1 MEPNVHPRPLSSG
14 APRHL
19 EGTPA
24 KAEDHPPEIIPGGAG
39 EPAAPAGLSEPG
51 ASGFS
56 RSRPR
61 EYAEAILVAVVF
73 ALFARTFLF
82 QAFQVPTSSME
93 KNILVGDHLIVNKF
107 LFAPHRENFL
117 SRLLPY
123 RPVRRGDVLVF
134 KFPEDPRR
142 DFVKRAVA
150 LPGETV
156 EIRDK
161 VVYVEGAAQTEPRT
175 YHADERIW
183 PDDPALPDSYRRRD
197 QARPFTVPPASY
209 FALGDNRD
217 NSYDSRFWGPVSAT
231 NLKGRA
237 VFVYWSFPL
246 QPSAQRSVKEV
257 FSIAL
262 NFFRRTRW
270 ERTLMPVK

>member
-1 MEPNVHPRPLSSG
+1 MEPDVPARALTAVTDAAAEPVP
-14 APRHL
+14 APV
-19 EGTPA
+19 
-24 KAEDHPPEIIPGGAG
+24 
-39 EPAAPAGLSEPG
+39 EPAPAPDAGPADEP
-51 ASGFS
+51 
-56 RSRPR
+56 RSRAR
-61 EYAEAILVAVVF
+61 EYVEAILVAVIF

-107 LFAPHRENFL
+107 IFAPHRDNFV

-123 RPVRRGDVLVF
+123 RAVKRSDVIVF

-142 DFVKRAVA
+142 DFIKRTIA

-161 VVYVEGAAQTEPRT
+161 TVYVEGARLGEPRIF
-175 YHADERIW
+175 HADDRVW

-197 QARPFTVPPASY
+197 QSRPFTVPPDSY

-217 NSYDSRFWGPVSAT
+217 NSYDSRFWGPVPAA

-237 VFVYWSFPL
+237 MFVYWSFPL
-246 QPSAQRSVKEV
+246 EPSSRRSVRELL
-257 FSIAL
+257 SIAL

-270 ERTLMPVK
+270 DRTLMAVR

>member
-1 MEPNVHPRPLSSG
+1 MEPDVPPRAL
-14 APRHL
+14 
-19 EGTPA
+19 TP
-24 KAEDHPPEIIPGGAG
+24 
-39 EPAAPAGLSEPG
+39 EPAAEPAVTREAASSQEP
-51 ASGFS
+51 AATEPADETPRRA

-61 EYAEAILVAVVF
+61 EYAEAILVAIIF

-82 QAFQVPTSSME
+82 QAFQVPTASME

-107 LFAPHRENFL
+107 IFAPHHEGFL

-142 DFVKRAVA
+142 DFIKRTVA

-161 VVYVEGAAQTEPRT
+161 AIFVEGRRLEEPEV
-175 YHADERIW
+175 YYSDDRIW
-183 PDDPALPDSYRRRD
+183 PDDPHLPDSYRRRD
-197 QARPFTVPPASY
+197 QSHPFTVPPDSY

-217 NSYDSRFWGPVSAT
+217 NSYDSRFWGAVPAG

-237 VFVYWSFPL
+237 LFVYWSFPL
-246 QPSAQRSVKEV
+246 EPSSQRSIRELV
-257 FSIAL
+257 SIAL
-262 NFFRRTRW
+262 NFFRKTRW
-270 ERTLMPVK
+270 ERTLLPVR

>member
-1 MEPNVHPRPLSSG
+1 MEPDVPARPL
-14 APRHL
+14 
-19 EGTPA
+19 T
-24 KAEDHPPEIIPGGAG
+24 G
-39 EPAAPAGLSEPG
+39 EPEPLPDAAPAVSPAAEPSGDVPPSEEP
-51 ASGFS
+51 
-56 RSRPR
+56 RSRVR
-61 EYAEAILVAVVF
+61 EYTEAILVAVVF

-93 KNILVGDHLIVNKF
+93 KNILVGDHLVVNKF
-107 LFAPHRENFL
+107 VFAPHRDGLL

-123 RPVRRGDVLVF
+123 RKVRRGDILVF

-142 DFVKRAVA
+142 DFIKRTIA

-161 VVYVEGAAQTEPRT
+161 RIYVEGTRLDETEV
-175 YHADERIW
+175 YHSDDRVW

-197 QARPFTVPPASY
+197 QSRPFTVPPGSY

-217 NSYDSRFWGPVSAT
+217 NSYDSRFWGPVPAA

-237 VFVYWSFPL
+237 LFIYWSFPL
-246 QPSAQRSVKEV
+246 EPSRQRSVRELV
-257 FSIAL
+257 SIAL
-262 NFFRRTRW
+262 NFFRKTRW
-270 ERTLMPVK
+270 ERTLMPVR

>member
-1 MEPNVHPRPLSSG
+1 MEPDVPTRALTPETAADPPVG
-14 APRHL
+14 PEAP
-19 EGTPA
+19 
-24 KAEDHPPEIIPGGAG
+24 
-39 EPAAPAGLSEPG
+39 PAAAEAAAPSAAEP
-51 ASGFS
+51 SFRP

-61 EYAEAILVAVVF
+61 EYAEAILVAVIF

-82 QAFQVPTSSME
+82 QAFQVPTASME

-107 LFAPHRENFL
+107 IFAPHRAGFL
-117 SRLLPY
+117 NRLLPY

-142 DFVKRAVA
+142 DFIKRTIA

-161 VVYVEGAAQTEPRT
+161 VISVEGTRLDEPEV
-175 YHADERIW
+175 YHSDDRVW
-183 PDDPALPDSYRRRD
+183 PDDSALPDSYRRRD
-197 QARPFTVPPASY
+197 QAHPFMVPPDSY

-217 NSYDSRFWGPVSAT
+217 NSYDSRFWGAVPAA

-237 VFVYWSFPL
+237 MFVYWSFPL
-246 QPSAQRSVKEV
+246 EPSAQRSVKELLT
-257 FSIAL
+257 IAL
-262 NFFRRTRW
+262 NFFRKTRW
-270 ERTLMPVK
+270 ERTLMPVR

>member
-1 MEPNVHPRPLSSG
+1 MEPDVPTRPLTVR
-14 APRHL
+14 A
-19 EGTPA
+19 A
-24 KAEDHPPEIIPGGAG
+24 AEAVP
-39 EPAAPAGLSEPG
+39 APAPAIETPDIGLE
-51 ASGFS
+51 ATELR
-56 RSRPR
+56 RSHAR
-61 EYAEAILVAVVF
+61 EYVEAVLVAVIF

-82 QAFQVPTSSME
+82 QAFQVPTASME

-107 LFAPHRENFL
+107 IFAPHGDGFL

-123 RPVRRGDVLVF
+123 RAVERGDVLVF

-142 DFVKRAVA
+142 DFIKRTIA

-161 VVYVEGAAQTEPRT
+161 VIYVEGKRLVEPRM
-175 YHADERIW
+175 YHADDRVW

-197 QARPFTVPPASY
+197 QSRPFTVPPDSY
-209 FALGDNRD
+209 FTLGDNRD
-217 NSYDSRFWGPVSAT
+217 NSYDSRFWGPVPAA

-237 VFVYWSFPL
+237 IFVYWSFPL
-246 QPSAQRSVKEV
+246 EPSTQRSVRELV
-257 FSIAL
+257 EIAL

-270 ERTLMPVK
+270 ERTLMPVR

>member
-1 MEPNVHPRPLSSG
+1 MEPDVSARPLTEG
-14 APRHL
+14 A
-19 EGTPA
+19 EEA
-24 KAEDHPPEIIPGGAG
+24 
-39 EPAAPAGLSEPG
+39 AAPALPLEIESSDAGLE
-51 ASGFS
+51 AKDAR
-56 RSRPR
+56 RSHAR
-61 EYAEAILVAVVF
+61 EYVEAVLVAVIF

-82 QAFQVPTSSME
+82 QAFQVPTASME

-107 LFAPHRENFL
+107 IFSPHRDGFL
-117 SRLLPY
+117 TRFLPY
-123 RPVRRGDVLVF
+123 RAVERGDVLVF

-142 DFVKRAVA
+142 DFIKRTVA

-161 VVYVEGAAQTEPRT
+161 VIYVEGKRLVEPRV
-175 YHADERIW
+175 YHADDRVW

-197 QARPFTVPPASY
+197 QSRPFTVPPDSY

-217 NSYDSRFWGPVSAT
+217 NSYDSRFWGPVPAA

-237 VFVYWSFPL
+237 IFIYWSFPL
-246 QPSAQRSVKEV
+246 EPSTHRSVRELIE
-257 FSIAL
+257 IAL

-270 ERTLMPVK
+270 ERTLMPVQ

>member
-1 MEPNVHPRPLSSG
+1 MEPDVPARALTRSTAADPAGSPEPRIDPVSEPDSDSPDRSSD
-14 APRHL
+14 APRSH
-19 EGTPA
+19 A
-24 KAEDHPPEIIPGGAG
+24 
-39 EPAAPAGLSEPG
+39 
-51 ASGFS
+51 
-56 RSRPR
+56 R
-61 EYAEAILVAVVF
+61 EYAEAILVAVIF

-82 QAFQVPTSSME
+82 QAFQVPTASME

-107 LFAPHRENFL
+107 IFAPHRDGL
-117 SRLLPY
+117 LARVLPY
-123 RPVRRGDVLVF
+123 RRVRRGDVLVF

-142 DFVKRAVA
+142 DFIKRTVA

-161 VVYVEGAAQTEPRT
+161 TVFIEGARLDEPT
-175 YHADERIW
+175 VEHSDERVW

-197 QARPFTVPPASY
+197 QSRPFTVPPASY

-217 NSYDSRFWGPVSAT
+217 NSYDSRFWGPVPAA

-237 VFVYWSFPL
+237 MFVYWSFPL
-246 QPSAQRSVKEV
+246 EASAHRSVKELL
-257 FSIAL
+257 SIAL

>member
-1 MEPNVHPRPLSSG
+1 MEPDVPARSLSVELGADERSPFPGEAETARP
-14 APRHL
+14 
-19 EGTPA
+19 T
-24 KAEDHPPEIIPGGAG
+24 AEVSP
-39 EPAAPAGLSEPG
+39 
-51 ASGFS
+51 
-56 RSRPR
+56 RSRAR
-61 EYAEAILVAVVF
+61 EYAEAILVAVIF

-82 QAFQVPTSSME
+82 QAFQVPTPSME
-93 KNILVGDHLIVNKF
+93 KNILVGDHVIVNKF
-107 LFAPHRENFL
+107 VFSPHRDDFL

-142 DFVKRAVA
+142 DFIKRSVA

-161 VVYVEGAAQTEPRT
+161 AVYVEGRRLDEPQVE
-175 YHADERIW
+175 HSDDRIW
-183 PDDPALPDSYRRRD
+183 PDDPQLPDSYRRRD
-197 QARPFTVPPASY
+197 QSRPFTVPPDSF

-217 NSYDSRFWGPVSAT
+217 NSYDSRYWGPVPAA

-237 VFVYWSFPL
+237 IFVYWSFPL
-246 QPSAQRSVKEV
+246 EPSARRSVRELL
-257 FSIAL
+257 SIAL

-270 ERTLMPVK
+270 ERTLMPVR

>member
-1 MEPNVHPRPLSSG
+1 MEPDVPARPLT
-14 APRHL
+14 A
-19 EGTPA
+19 
-24 KAEDHPPEIIPGGAG
+24 
-39 EPAAPAGLSEPG
+39 EPAPETVPAADVAPEPLEIG
-51 ASGFS
+51 AEEAVKP
-56 RSRPR
+56 RSHAR
-61 EYAEAILVAVVF
+61 EYVEAILVAVIF

-107 LFAPHRENFL
+107 IFAPHGDGVL

-123 RPVRRGDVLVF
+123 RAVRRGDVLVF

-142 DFVKRAVA
+142 DFIKRTVA

-161 VVYVEGAAQTEPRT
+161 AVFVEGKHLSEPRI
-175 YHADERIW
+175 YHSDERVW

-197 QARPFTVPPASY
+197 QSHPFTVPAGSY

-217 NSYDSRFWGPVSAT
+217 NSYDSRFWGPVPAA

-237 VFVYWSFPL
+237 MFVYWSFPL
-246 QPSAQRSVKEV
+246 EPSTHRSVRELV
-257 FSIAL
+257 DIAL

-270 ERTLMPVK
+270 ERTLMPVR

>member
-1 MEPNVHPRPLSSG
+1 MEPDVPTRALTEKT
-14 APRHL
+14 A
-19 EGTPA
+19 
-24 KAEDHPPEIIPGGAG
+24 PEI
-39 EPAAPAGLSEPG
+39 PAAPEAGPSPPAEVVEPAPAAEAG
-51 ASGFS
+51 ASPRA

-61 EYAEAILVAVVF
+61 EYAEAILVAIIF

-82 QAFQVPTSSME
+82 QAFQVPTASME

-107 LFAPHRENFL
+107 IFAPHHDGFGFL

-142 DFVKRAVA
+142 DFVKRTVA

-161 VVYVEGAAQTEPRT
+161 AIFIEGRRLEEPEVY
-175 YHADERIW
+175 HSDDRIW
-183 PDDPALPDSYRRRD
+183 PDDPHLPDSYRRRD
-197 QARPFTVPPASY
+197 QSHPFTVPAGSF

-217 NSYDSRFWGPVSAT
+217 DSYDSRFWGAVPAA

-237 VFVYWSFPL
+237 MFVYWSFPL
-246 QPSAQRSVKEV
+246 EPSSQRSIREV
-257 FSIAL
+257 VSIAL

-270 ERTLMPVK
+270 ERTLLPVR

>member
-1 MEPNVHPRPLSSG
+1 MEPDVPTRALTPETAAETPVAAEAGSSPESTG
-14 APRHL
+14 AENATETVQL
-19 EGTPA
+19 T
-24 KAEDHPPEIIPGGAG
+24 
-39 EPAAPAGLSEPG
+39 
-51 ASGFS
+51 

-61 EYAEAILVAVVF
+61 EYAEAILVAIIF

-82 QAFQVPTSSME
+82 QAFQVPTASME

-107 LFAPHRENFL
+107 IFAPHRNGFL
-117 SRLLPY
+117 SRFLPY

-142 DFVKRAVA
+142 DFIKRTVA

-161 VVYVEGAAQTEPRT
+161 AIFIEGRRLEEPEVY
-175 YHADERIW
+175 HSDDRIW
-183 PDDPALPDSYRRRD
+183 PDDPHLPDSYRRRD
-197 QARPFTVPPASY
+197 QSHPFTVPPGSF

-217 NSYDSRFWGPVSAT
+217 NSYDSRFWGAVPAA

-246 QPSAQRSVKEV
+246 EPSSQRSIRELV
-257 FSIAL
+257 SIAL
-262 NFFRRTRW
+262 NFFRKTRW
-270 ERTLMPVK
+270 ERTLSPVR

>member
-1 MEPNVHPRPLSSG
+1 MEPDVPARALTAEPDSETAVELG
-14 APRHL
+14 A
-19 EGTPA
+19 
-24 KAEDHPPEIIPGGAG
+24 AG
-39 EPAAPAGLSEPG
+39 EPPG
-51 ASGFS
+51 AAISDAMAS
-56 RSRPR
+56 HQRSRPR
-61 EYAEAILVAVVF
+61 EYAEAILVAVIF

-107 LFAPHRENFL
+107 IFAPHGEGFL

-123 RPVRRGDVLVF
+123 RRVRRGDILVF

-142 DFVKRAVA
+142 DFIKRTIA

-161 VVYVEGAAQTEPRT
+161 LVYIEGTRLEESQV
-175 YHADERIW
+175 YHSDDRVW
-183 PDDPALPDSYRRRD
+183 LDDPALPDSYRRRD
-197 QARPFTVPPASY
+197 QSRPFTVPPGSY

-217 NSYDSRFWGPVSAT
+217 NSYDSRFWGPVPTA

-237 VFVYWSFPL
+237 MFVYWSFPL
-246 QPSAQRSVKEV
+246 EPSGHRSVRELV
-257 FSIAL
+257 SIAL
-262 NFFRRTRW
+262 NFFRKTRW
-270 ERTLMPVK
+270 DRTLMPVR